1 VKVVAATVEVCALR
15 CGIAVTPNLDD
26 RFIVDLVW
34 IMLRIPSSLL
44 YEYWP
49 WIINVEFAND
59 VKLR

>member
-15 CGIAVTPNLDD
+15 FGIAVTPNLDD
-26 RFIVDLVW
+26 RFIIDLVW
-34 IMLRIPSSLL
+34 IMLRILSSLL

-59 VKLR
+59 GKLR